1 MINQDIQSVTIKK
14 SRTSVRRH
22 AGRPRKK
29 YTGLA
34 GQKRNSLTARGKVF
48 FVKEK
53 SGITYAHIQCVC
65 DCGRRSTPRVANFL
79 NGNSKTCDH
88 EARNRFISFH
98 DKQAAQLP
106 TAVVE
111 ELGDTYYPKGAIN
124 YPDKHRRRYALAAMN
139 NIPMATFDF
148 AMRNYRQLKGWID
161 NTVTKAALKG
171 KTDVKV
177 VKATVKAVPEAP
189 PKAVAKAANRA
200 WIAMIC
206 RASRLT
212 RKVAFVSVK
221 DAWRDF
227 YRWANR
233 AQREED
239 RRVREVEKADRE
251 YIREC
256 LKGRSV
262 WAMGRS
268 GSKHS

>member
-1 MINQDIQSVTIKK
+1 
-14 SRTSVRRH
+14 
-22 AGRPRKK
+22 
-29 YTGLA
+29 
-34 GQKRNSLTARGKVF
+34 
-48 FVKEK
+48 
-53 SGITYAHIQCVC
+53 
-65 DCGRRSTPRVANFL
+65 
-79 NGNSKTCDH
+79 
-88 EARNRFISFH
+88 
-98 DKQAAQLP
+98 
-106 TAVVE
+106 
-111 ELGDTYYPKGAIN
+111 
-124 YPDKHRRRYALAAMN
+124 MN

>member
-1 MINQDIQSVTIKK
+1 MKKDTQSVIIKK
-14 SRTSVRRH
+14 SRTSVRRR

-34 GQKRNSLTARGKVF
+34 GQKRNSLAAKGKVF

-53 SGITYAHIQCVC
+53 SGITYARIQCVC
-65 DCGRRSTPRVANFL
+65 DCGRLSTPRVANFL

-88 EARNRFISFH
+88 AARNRFISFH
-98 DKQAAQLP
+98 DTEAAQLP
-106 TAVVE
+106 TAVVK

-139 NIPMATFDF
+139 NISLATFDF

-161 NTVTKAALKG
+161 NTAAKAGIKD

-177 VKATVKAVPEAP
+177 VKATAKDA
-189 PKAVAKAANRA
+189 AKAANKA

-212 RKVAFVSVK
+212 RKVAFVSVQ

-227 YRWANR
+227 YRWAS
-233 AQREED
+233 REAIKAEREVD
-239 RRVREVEKADRE
+239 RREREVEKADRE
-251 YIREC
+251 YFREC
-256 LKGRSV
+256 LNGRSV
-262 WAMGRS
+262 WAMDRS
-268 GSKHS
+268 GSNRS